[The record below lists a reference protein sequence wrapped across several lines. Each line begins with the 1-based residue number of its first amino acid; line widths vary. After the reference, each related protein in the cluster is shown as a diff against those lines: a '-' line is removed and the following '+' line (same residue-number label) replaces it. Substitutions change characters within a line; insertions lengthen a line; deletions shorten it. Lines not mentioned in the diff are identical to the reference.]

1 MSKATVVAMGN
12 TNTCSYCRAL
22 DAVLAKAD
30 MQALMPGATFVFAD
44 QAKNSSLYAEWKK
57 RAKMSGDIPVIAVF
71 DADGALKGK
80 FVARN
85 TTIKPFTAARIVAEI
100 EKLCPDCCVGGG
112 CGDSGDNP
120 VETCGGCTCGGCGN
134 KVRFC
139 PSCGKEL

>member
-12 TNTCSYCRAL
+12 TKTCSYCRAL

-57 RAKMSGDIPVIAVF
+57 RAKMSGNIPVIAVF
-71 DADGALKGK
+71 DGDGALVGK
-80 FVARN
+80 FVARSS
-85 TTIKPFTAARIVAEI
+85 TVKPFTAKQIVAEV

-112 CGDSGDNP
+112 CDGDEPAEDG
-120 VETCGGCTCGGCGN
+120 CGGCTCPSC
-134 KVRFC
+134 KTVIRFC